1 MSLVAFD
8 PNEVEAF
15 YQNYYQLQDGNG
27 LSVFRGKRVMDGDGL
42 GSLLS
47 GAFEAVAPA
56 LKGLAKSAVGTLG
69 KTAIGVA
76 ADALRGHD
84 AGESASQSFRSAGA
98 SILDSAGSAFDGIG
112 GDDEAPPAVIRKEL
126 KRKAPRSKKKRST
139 KRTKTIF

>member
-15 YQNYYQLQDGNG
+15 NQKSYQLQDGNG

-42 GSLLS
+42 GLLLS
-47 GAFEAVAPA
+47 GAFKAVSPA
-56 LKGLAKSAVGTLG
+56 FKGLAKSAIGTLG
-69 KTAIGVA
+69 KTAIGMGT
-76 ADALRGHD
+76 DALRGQD
-84 AGESASQSFRSAGA
+84 VGESASRRFRSAGA

-126 KRKAPRSKKKRST
+126 KRKIPKSKKKRGT
-139 KRTKTIF
+139 KRARTIF